1 MSNRNTIF
9 VDTTPNDTTPND
21 TMPNDTTPND
31 NDYKNALKLK
41 DVNFLL
47 EKKLF
52 YKTQLTYLFDM
63 EQQIRSFEKMIRDE
77 ISQIQNE
84 LLDKCQHDWMIGS
97 EGGIDESPE
106 YICAICDNCYR

>member
-1 MSNRNTIF
+1 MSNHNNLS
-9 VDTTPNDTTPND
+9 VDTTPNNCAQNND
-21 TMPNDTTPND
+21 
-31 NDYKNALKLK
+31 DYKNALKLK

-63 EQQIRSFEKMIRDE
+63 EQQIRSFEKMIRHE

-84 LLDKCQHDWMIGS
+84 LFDKCEHDWMIGS

-106 YICAICDNCYR
+106 YVCAICDNHYKY